1 MDKNMIKIDDLVRSR
16 LGGAEEREPAGAW
29 GAMKDLLDKE
39 MPVQTAASF
48 NWRRMLGYAT
58 GLVIAT
64 SVAVGG
70 YRTLYSETS
79 GDRAAVKESI
89 ASATGHKTTTKP
101 SANHSTTSGSPLAA
115 DNASTAMDA
124 SSGTSSQRAYTDKH
138 IAAKHTA
145 AHKTR
150 TTTKTAT
157 LNSGDTNP
165 AASIASNNGTSAP
178 GLVTAGKAQQALAGA
193 NRAHDNRHS
202 VAKNSNRS
210 QSSGAVNADKASGN
224 PTSVKNNATAQALAN
239 MTAKSNGTANNG
251 TIANG
256 VSGDNN
262 SNTGN
267 DMALALNGTNKSTTT
282 NNPSGSTK
290 SITARNNANT
300 GNIRNAEHNNSKPSP
315 EAIIPS
321 SAVNNPLNRNVAI
334 NDRPEMKRPDSI
346 QQIEIKHRM
355 VYNPETE
362 KMIYRADTLVFR
374 KVGVERESPV
384 ELAVNDATGQSA
396 AKKQAFKPAVERNL
410 AKENTTTGTLAKNEG
425 AAATALPQSAA
436 MTAAAVD
443 DNNLVSLSK
452 FRVSS
457 KFNRLWDAN
466 AQRFSAFVQN
476 VNIAIAKAQL
486 YGGITGG
493 FNTTVFSANTLAGFQ
508 LGLTGILAFN
518 ERWSIAAD
526 LKYNHRFN
534 TASINDNYSKV
545 SNIVPG
551 AESQVNGVPFREY
564 TWDQEG
570 IIHYYNL
577 TAVQNFELPVTL
589 RYNVGRLFGEVGL
602 NMFYSLP
609 INVEEVERSQGNMMT
624 VTRNFPANTSPS
636 ESIGGG
642 KHVTLQDFNSRF
654 GMGYV
659 IGAGYE
665 FTPALNANIRFVQN
679 VWDNAVGSGAAK
691 VSRNL
696 YQTPSIQ
703 FSIGYRFS
711 QGAGRR

>member
-1 MDKNMIKIDDLVRSR
+1 MDKNMIKIDDLVHSR

-39 MPVQTAASF
+39 MPVQSAASF

-58 GLVIAT
+58 GLVMAT

-70 YRTLYSETS
+70 YRAIYAEKSEGISAVRVANTAIVN
-79 GDRAAVKESI
+79 GKAVKTAATDSHSTSAVTPVADH
-89 ASATGHKTTTKP
+89 ASGQEAIFVKRQTPGHSTGKHTTAKQSVGNKTTI
-101 SANHSTTSGSPLAA
+101 A
-115 DNASTAMDA
+115 D
-124 SSGTSSQRAYTDKH
+124 
-138 IAAKHTA
+138 HTA
-145 AHKTR
+145 GNHDTKAAAGVAARNTKAKALVNTGDEQTVANKAQAGTQPGIKAHGSLPSLASEHKI
-150 TTTKTAT
+150 TTKAVATAT
-157 LNSGDTNP
+157 NGAARDQVATNTAKPKEAVANKGVNVNPVSG
-165 AASIASNNGTSAP
+165 AMSSN
-178 GLVTAGKAQQALAGA
+178 AGA
-193 NRAHDNRHS
+193 NRTLALKGSNNSGNATNAGNIPHS
-202 VAKNSNRS
+202 GDNRS
-210 QSSGAVNADKASGN
+210 QG
-224 PTSVKNNATAQALAN
+224 PTET
-239 MTAKSNGTANNG
+239 
-251 TIANG
+251 
-256 VSGDNN
+256 
-262 SNTGN
+262 
-267 DMALALNGTNKSTTT
+267 
-282 NNPSGSTK
+282 
-290 SITARNNANT
+290 
-300 GNIRNAEHNNSKPSP
+300 
-315 EAIIPS
+315 IIPS
-321 SAVNNPLNRNVAI
+321 SAVNTSANRSIALNDQPGV
-334 NDRPEMKRPDSI
+334 KRPDSI

-374 KVGVERESPV
+374 KVGIERETPV
-384 ELAVNDATGQSA
+384 LLAANETTKQSGTG
-396 AKKQAFKPAVERNL
+396 KKQAFKPSAE
-410 AKENTTTGTLAKNEG
+410 KTGTREPAVAIAKNEP
-425 AAATALPQSAA
+425 AVATVLPQATM
-436 MTAAAVD
+436 MTAEAVD
-443 DNNLVSLSK
+443 NNNLVSLSK

-457 KFNRLWDAN
+457 KFNKLWDAN
-466 AQRFSAFVQN
+466 AQRFNAFVQN

-545 SNIVPG
+545 SNIIPG
-551 AESQVNGVPFREY
+551 AESQVNGMPFREY
-564 TWDQEG
+564 TWDEEG

-589 RYNVGRLFGEVGL
+589 RYNIGRIFGEVGL

-609 INVEEVERSQGNMMT
+609 VNVEEVERSQGNMMT
-624 VTRNFPANTSPS
+624 VTRNFPANTSPG

-642 KHVTLQDFNSRF
+642 KHVMLQDFNARF

-665 FTPALNANIRFVQN
+665 FTPALNANIRLVQN
-679 VWDNAVGSGAAK
+679 VWDNAVGSGTAK